1 MEISG
6 YCEEKFI
13 KAKKAFEK
21 NLNSGKECGASF
33 SVTIEGKTVID
44 LWGGYADAANTKP
57 WQKDTIVNVYSTS
70 KFATAICVLMLA
82 DKNIIDILKK
92 D

>member
-6 YCEEKFI
+6 YCEEKFGEV
-13 KAKKAFEK
+13 KKAFEK

-44 LWGGYADAANTKP
+44 LWGVCRCSKNETMAKRYDCKCLFIIQSCDCNLCVDARR
-57 WQKDTIVNVYSTS
+57 QKNY
-70 KFATAICVLMLA
+70 
-82 DKNIIDILKK
+82 
-92 D
+92 